1 MLSGDHLFE
10 NGFEEDTLYRSE
22 KSIMQELLA
31 DDTYF
36 KVKKLIEFYWKRD
49 VFNFLM
55 ILFIVYTFWEC
66 NGGGFH
72 PCFSNNYKIK

>member
-1 MLSGDHLFE
+1 MIMRIMIKKYFLHYLSFMLSGDHLFE

-36 KVKKLIEFYWKRD
+36 KVKKLIEFY
-49 VFNFLM
+49 
-55 ILFIVYTFWEC
+55 
-66 NGGGFH
+66 
-72 PCFSNNYKIK
+72 